1 MSSYFITSPG
11 GGGGGLCDV
20 CLEMGRGMTSILL
33 LFIKMELVH
42 RNSVSRQTVIDIK
55 CRYARVLGVT
65 GFACGGHLTFDTV
78 QGRNV
83 SRLFIV
89 GGPEFDQRASYV
101 RILVDKMALR
111 EDYLRVLWSSPISV
125 ISLTLRTHL

>member
-1 MSSYFITSPG
+1 
-11 GGGGGLCDV
+11 V